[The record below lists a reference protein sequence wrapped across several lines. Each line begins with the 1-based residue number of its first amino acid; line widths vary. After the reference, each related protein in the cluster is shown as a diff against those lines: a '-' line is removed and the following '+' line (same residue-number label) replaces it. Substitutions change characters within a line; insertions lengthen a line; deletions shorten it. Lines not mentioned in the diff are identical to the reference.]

1 MVHRAAKNAAH
12 RHFAGGPAVWMLR
25 IGYAARGII
34 FLIIGGF
41 ALLAAGGFGTH
52 PQGTRDALEV
62 LFQAHAYFLWPL
74 AFGLLCFAGWRFQQA
89 LFDSEGYSRSL
100 YGVARRCVLAG
111 SGLFY
116 VALAVATARVSLVPR
131 QASEDQSARDWTAW
145 VMARPFGRV
154 MVALIATAFVGVAIG
169 LVMKAY
175 RAPGRDRLDMRR
187 KFRIWATMVGSFGTL
202 TRAVV
207 FLMIGGFLGFAAY
220 DSNSRE
226 AVGLA
231 GVLRAMQ
238 EQTYGAVLLTLAAL
252 GLVAFGAFEIIEA
265 AARRAQAKK

>member
-1 MVHRAAKNAAH
+1 
-12 RHFAGGPAVWMLR
+12 
-25 IGYAARGII
+25 
-34 FLIIGGF
+34 
-41 ALLAAGGFGTH
+41 
-52 PQGTRDALEV
+52 V
-62 LFQAHAYFLWPL
+62 LFQAHGYFLWPL

-89 LFDSEGYSRSL
+89 VFDSEGYGSSL
-100 YGVARRCVLAG
+100 YGIARRCMLAG

-116 VALAVATARVSLVPR
+116 VALAVATARVSFMPR

-145 VMARPFGRV
+145 VMARPFGRII
-154 MVALIATAFVGVAIG
+154 VALIAAAFVGVAIG

-175 RAPGRDRLDMRR
+175 RGPARDRLDMRR
-187 KFRIWATMVGSFGTL
+187 KFRIWAAIVGSFGTL
-202 TRAVV
+202 TRAIV
-207 FLMIGGFLGFAAY
+207 FLMIGAFLGFAAY

-265 AARRAQAKK
+265 AARRARAKK

>member
-1 MVHRAAKNAAH
+1 
-12 RHFAGGPAVWMLR
+12 MLR

-145 VMARPFGRV
+145 VMAQPFGRV